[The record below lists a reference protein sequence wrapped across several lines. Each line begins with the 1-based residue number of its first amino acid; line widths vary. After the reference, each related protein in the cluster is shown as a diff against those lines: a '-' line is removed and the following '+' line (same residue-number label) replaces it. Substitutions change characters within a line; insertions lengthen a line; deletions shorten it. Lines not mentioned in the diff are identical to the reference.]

1 MTLATFERANAE
13 FLALSTLPGRLRL
26 GRRKFDTQPTQ
37 SADVLIA
44 APNGD
49 PIPASAV
56 KRALEL
62 SGGAAVAVVT
72 IARIYGSKYGLM
84 NPGLLPSR
92 REMDAQ
98 KRQVDTAIK
107 LIERSGAEAW
117 GQIAASRKPAK
128 TIATV
133 AKARCTQ
140 HVIVV
145 RIEQTQR
152 WRQVVEGDIV
162 RDISRKLGPDVHVEA
177 MSP

>member
-1 MTLATFERANAE
+1 
-13 FLALSTLPGRLRL
+13 
-26 GRRKFDTQPTQ
+26 
-37 SADVLIA
+37 
-44 APNGD
+44 
-49 PIPASAV
+49 
-56 KRALEL
+56 
-62 SGGAAVAVVT
+62 VAVVT

-98 KRQVDTAIK
+98 KEQVEKALK
-107 LIERSGAEAW
+107 LIEKSGTEAW

-128 TIATV
+128 TITTV
-133 AKARCTQ
+133 ARARSSQ

-162 RDISRKLGPDVHVEA
+162 RDISRRLGPDIHVEGVSA
-177 MSP
+177 

>member
-13 FLALSTLPGRLRL
+13 FLALSTYPVRRRF

-37 SADVLIA
+37 PAGVLIA
-44 APNGD
+44 APMGD

-56 KRALEL
+56 KKALEL
-62 SGGAAVAVVT
+62 SSGSAVAVVT

-92 REMDAQ
+92 REMDDQ
-98 KRQVDTAIK
+98 KRQVETAIG

-117 GQIAASRKPAK
+117 GQIAASRKPVK

-133 AKARCTQ
+133 AKARCAH

-152 WRQVVEGDIV
+152 WRQVVEGDV
-162 RDISRKLGPDVHVEA
+162 VKDISRKLGPDVHVEGV
-177 MSP
+177 SP

>member
-1 MTLATFERANAE
+1 MTQATSERANAE
-13 FLALSTLPGRLRL
+13 FFALSTHPVRRLF
-26 GRRKFDTQPTQ
+26 GRRKFDRQPTQ
-37 SADVLIA
+37 SAAVLIA

-56 KRALEL
+56 KRALGL

-92 REMDAQ
+92 REMEAQ
-98 KRQVDTAIK
+98 KRQVETAIS
-107 LIERSGAEAW
+107 LIEKSGAEAW
-117 GQIAASRKPAK
+117 GQIAASRKPVKA
-128 TIATV
+128 IAS
-133 AKARCTQ
+133 AARARCAD

-152 WRQVVEGDIV
+152 WRRVVEGDIV
-162 RDISRKLGPDVHVEA
+162 KDISRKLGPDIHVEGV
-177 MSP
+177 SP